1 MTSNLLELQ
10 EMLRNLDMGS
20 VQQVAQG
27 QSGKAAQLL
36 GMDEIKRRGEQMQE
50 AKAEEAEQGMQQPPM
65 VDQYLAA
72 SQQMMGQP
80 APMPPQMAQAM
91 PPQQPPQQQG
101 IGSMMPQASM
111 PQPQMSPQMPMG
123 QPPQQMPPQMMASG
137 GAVMR
142 AREEPTKFVKS
153 PPKLNTSEKQGFGP
167 LAVDVLDFLGREDN
181 VKDSSLKSELAAMLM
196 MANPLREKTSSIPVT
211 PSGINRIIEL
221 YKSRG
226 KVEPDY
232 YDEESQTW
240 VRDPN
245 ASDQLYATPPS
256 SVEKLM
262 GYSNGGR
269 VGFYQGGRTNESM
282 FEMFK
287 NLKPE
292 QRAIADKIIAQAER
306 LGMDPNLAL
315 AQAINES
322 NLKPKAKS
330 EKGARGVFQLMP
342 DTAAEMGLTDP
353 YGDIDQNILGGL
365 TYYGQ
370 QLNDFGDVGTAL
382 AAYNA
387 GPGAVRKYDGIPP
400 FKETENY
407 VRDVQAVRDMIAAY
421 RLAGQGNAAPASAP
435 PREMTLAELAQLKD
449 RVPELSDPRTHTGTL
464 PGRDA
469 IPVYGNMAGE
479 EGLYT
484 KEGDGQLVGL
494 HEGVVSRESQFA
506 PVPREY
512 SAIEFDPSTV
522 FESPG
527 APQTVPMTD
536 ELMEQIVATS
546 GDPIRSVNEEGSP
559 GGNRNLQP
567 LFDFMMRSGLE
578 YASGK
583 NIGEAGIAGLGA
595 TADMG
600 QQRRENARA
609 AAADELKADL
619 TRAQISELKSRQG
632 LTPAEA
638 REKAIEELTD
648 TREIALMSMPPEQ
661 MEALIQQTMMK
672 YLPYGSMRQ
681 TAAPINTEQFDIT
694 R

>member
-65 VDQYLAA
+65 VDQFLAA

-91 PPQQPPQQQG
+91 PPQMPQQQQG

-111 PQPQMSPQMPMG
+111 PQPQMQPQMPMG

-142 AREEPTKFVKS
+142 AREGPTKFVKT

-232 YDEESQTW
+232 YDEESKTW

-256 SVEKLM
+256 FVEKLM
-262 GYSNGGR
+262 GYSSGGS
-269 VGFYQGGRTNESM
+269 VGFAQGGRTNESM

-287 NLKPE
+287 NLNSE

-322 NLKPKAKS
+322 NLKPKAIS
-330 EKGARGVFQLMP
+330 EKGARGVFQLIP
-342 DTAAEMGLTDP
+342 STAAEMGVTDS
-353 YGDIDQNILGGL
+353 YDIDQNILGGL

-370 QLNDFGDVGTAL
+370 QLNDFGDVDTAL

-387 GPGAVRKYDGIPP
+387 GPGAVRKHDGIPP

-407 VRDVQAVRDMIAAY
+407 VRDVQAVRDMIAAH
-421 RLAGQGNAAPASAP
+421 RSAGQDNAASASAP
-435 PREMTLAELAQLKD
+435 PREMGQAEVIQRMQAIQ
-449 RVPELSDPRTHTGTL
+449 RGPQAIDPRTHTGT
-464 PGRDA
+464 PPDRSA
-469 IPVYGNMAGE
+469 VPVHTNQMGE

-484 KEGDGQLVGL
+484 EEGDGQSSGL
-494 HEGVVSRESQFA
+494 HGAVVSRESQFA
-506 PVPREY
+506 PVPWEGG
-512 SAIEFDPSTV
+512 AIEFDLSTI
-522 FESPG
+522 FAAPG

-546 GDPIRSVNEEGSP
+546 GDPIRSENEEGSP

-609 AAADELKADL
+609 AAADELNADL

-638 REKAIEELTD
+638 REK
-648 TREIALMSMPPEQ
+648 S
-661 MEALIQQTMMK
+661 
-672 YLPYGSMRQ
+672 Y
-681 TAAPINTEQFDIT
+681 
-694 R
+694 

>member
-50 AKAEEAEQGMQQPPM
+50 AKAEEAEQGMQKPPM
-65 VDQYLAA
+65 VDEFLAI
-72 SQQMMGQP
+72 SQQMMGQA
-80 APMPPQMAQAM
+80 APMPPQMAQGM
-91 PPQQPPQQQG
+91 PPQMPQQQQG
-101 IGSMMPQASM
+101 IGSMMPQAPM
-111 PQPQMSPQMPMG
+111 PQPQMPPQMPMG

-137 GAVMR
+137 G
-142 AREEPTKFVKS
+142 
-153 PPKLNTSEKQGFGP
+153 
-167 LAVDVLDFLGREDN
+167 
-181 VKDSSLKSELAAMLM
+181 
-196 MANPLREKTSSIPVT
+196 
-211 PSGINRIIEL
+211 
-221 YKSRG
+221 
-226 KVEPDY
+226 
-232 YDEESQTW
+232 
-240 VRDPN
+240 
-245 ASDQLYATPPS
+245 
-256 SVEKLM
+256 
-262 GYSNGGR
+262 R
-269 VGFYQGGRTNESM
+269 VGFAQGGRTNESM

-330 EKGARGVFQLMP
+330 EKGAGGVFQLMP
-342 DTAAEMGLTDP
+342 ATAAEMGLTDP

-365 TYYGQ
+365 TYYGN
-370 QLNDFGDVGTAL
+370 QLNDFGDVDTAL

-407 VRDVQAVRDMIAAY
+407 VRDVQAVRDMIAAH
-421 RLAGQGNAAPASAP
+421 RSAGQGNAAPASAP
-435 PREMTLAELAQLKD
+435 PREMGQAEIIQQMQAIQGG
-449 RVPELSDPRTHTGTL
+449 PQAIDPRTHTGTP
-464 PGRDA
+464 PGGDA
-469 IPVYGNMAGE
+469 VPVYPNQLGK

-484 KEGDGQLVGL
+484 KEGDGRP
-494 HEGVVSRESQFA
+494 VVSRESQFA
-506 PVPREY
+506 PVPWEGGGPE
-512 SAIEFDPSTV
+512 IDLSTV
-522 FESPG
+522 FAAPG

-609 AAADELKADL
+609 AAADELKTDL
-619 TRAQISELKSRQG
+619 TRAQISNLESRQS

-638 REKAIEELTD
+638 REKAIEELTE
-648 TREIALMSMPPEQ
+648 TREIALMQMPPAQ

-681 TAAPINTEQFDIT
+681 PVAPVNTEQLDPT
-694 R
+694 Y